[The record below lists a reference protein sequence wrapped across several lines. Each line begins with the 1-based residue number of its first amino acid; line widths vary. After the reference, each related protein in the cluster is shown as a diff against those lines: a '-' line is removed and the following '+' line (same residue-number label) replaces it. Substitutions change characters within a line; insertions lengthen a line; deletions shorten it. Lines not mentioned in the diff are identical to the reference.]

1 MSKNFHELDQAKRHL
16 RMAEIKL
23 GMGEIKECK
32 AEITAANKLLTQV
45 EKDRNGKYD
54 EKSQSSR
61 EG

>member
-45 EKDRNGKYD
+45 EKDRNGKRD

>member
-1 MSKNFHELDQAKRHL
+1 MSKHFHELDQAKRHL

-45 EKDRNGKYD
+45 EKDRNAKTV
-54 EKSQSSR
+54 SR
-61 EG
+61 DVSE